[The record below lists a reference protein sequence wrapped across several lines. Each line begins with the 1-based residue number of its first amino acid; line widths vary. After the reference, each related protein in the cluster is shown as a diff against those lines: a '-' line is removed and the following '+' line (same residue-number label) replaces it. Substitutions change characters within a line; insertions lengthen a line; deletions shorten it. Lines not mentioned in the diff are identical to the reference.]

1 MRRSFRTRIIHSPAC
16 ARECGVCSNPLDN
29 RFCVCY
35 NRAMKSN
42 YRIPPTST
50 SDNFAMLRFFGC
62 SADPVPD
69 DSNYARRNIPYS
81 IRVFDSSRLPR
92 LSCPLTNN
100 PNGLIVLSFPG
111 PPGFGLQSFR
121 FHPES
126 LLSAVKDGGGQDEG
140 FSSFAEDNPF
150 VSFILANFNISPSI
164 INRVYNHKRGYFKLQ
179 LQPSVFKFNRNVR
192 NKNK

>member
-1 MRRSFRTRIIHSPAC
+1 
-16 ARECGVCSNPLDN
+16 
-29 RFCVCY
+29 
-35 NRAMKSN
+35 MKSN

-62 SADPVPD
+62 CADPVPD

-111 PPGFGLQSFR
+111 PPGFGLQSFQ
-121 FHPES
+121 FDPES
-126 LLSAVKDGGGQDEG
+126 LLRAVKDVDGQVDIGEEGDELA
-140 FSSFAEDNPF
+140 SSSSSPF

-179 LQPSVFKFNRNVR
+179 LLPSVFKFNRNVR